1 MSMFLNWIPW
11 YFNDSSKEIEELE
24 VALSQAT
31 TYQSWKKIALKL
43 DALKG
48 NEEWKATPSGALY
61 DHQLISDRLK
71 SLKASIETKEHATL
85 LKTLRSGLLR
95 NLGGLANASLYTRVH
110 HGTKHLIEEYVKT
123 VLEGLQ
129 IIIAEYD
136 APLKDKFDFFW
147 ETRQAFGRSALLLSG
162 GASLGLY
169 HIGVI
174 KALFE
179 HNLLPR
185 VISGSSVGSIIA
197 AIIATRLDDELP
209 AVFRMDG
216 VTLNAFEPN
225 GSFQRKL
232 TRLLTKGVIMDIT
245 KLQTLIRDNIGDLT
259 FKEAFNRTHRIL
271 NITVASTAEYEV
283 PRLLNYLTSPDVLIW
298 SAASASCALTGLYE
312 PVELMAKGVDGN
324 LCAYH
329 PSSLKWSDGSV
340 QYDLPMTRLSELF
353 NVNHFIVSQVNPH
366 VVPFVTSTR
375 GASNAPTFFQRIKYL
390 TVSEINHRIFQIASL
405 GMLPKSLTFLLN
417 IVIQSYSGDI
427 NIVPHLTLC
436 DYLNLLSNPTVEFVK
451 HCTLN
456 SERNTWE
463 LMSMIK
469 GHCAISK
476 ALEDC
481 VQKLRIELY
490 EDHESALAIF
500 NDKLTHHM

>member
-1 MSMFLNWIPW
+1 
-11 YFNDSSKEIEELE
+11 
-24 VALSQAT
+24 
-31 TYQSWKKIALKL
+31 
-43 DALKG
+43 
-48 NEEWKATPSGALY
+48 
-61 DHQLISDRLK
+61 
-71 SLKASIETKEHATL
+71 
-85 LKTLRSGLLR
+85 
-95 NLGGLANASLYTRVH
+95 
-110 HGTKHLIEEYVKT
+110 
-123 VLEGLQ
+123 
-129 IIIAEYD
+129 
-136 APLKDKFDFFW
+136 
-147 ETRQAFGRSALLLSG
+147 
-162 GASLGLY
+162 
-169 HIGVI
+169 
-174 KALFE
+174 
-179 HNLLPR
+179 
-185 VISGSSVGSIIA
+185 
-197 AIIATRLDDELP
+197 
-209 AVFRMDG
+209 
-216 VTLNAFEPN
+216 
-225 GSFQRKL
+225 
-232 TRLLTKGVIMDIT
+232 MDIT